1 MVESNNDV
9 TDESFVEFSGQQK
22 ETYKDVHINPDLDP
36 VRKQQVVE
44 LLADFQDIFTD
55 VPKITNLGEHSI
67 KLTSCEPV
75 RSKAYPLPY
84 VMRSA
89 VDEEVDSML
98 ELGIIEPSTAPYASP
113 IVVVKKPDGSNRFC
127 VDYRKLN
134 KITIFDPEPL
144 PQIKDMFA
152 DLTGCQYFSK
162 FDFSKG
168 YWAVPVN
175 PEDRD
180 LTTFITHRGLF
191 RFKVMPFGLI
201 NAPATFSR
209 IMRKLLYKLQQLR
222 NYLDDVLAHTGD
234 WKDHLVVLRKFLLK
248 VREANLSLRPSKCFV
263 GYSELTFLGYSLGA
277 NGIRPTEDMLDEI
290 KRAPALTTKKQ
301 LRSFLG
307 LIGYYRSFVPNFA
320 AIAVPLTDLTRK
332 GSPNQLVWGDAQ
344 QHAFVSP
351 KQYVCNPPILKL
363 PDVSKPFILQTDAS
377 CNSIGAILLQE
388 DELTKHP
395 VAFASKKLLPRE
407 QNYST
412 IEREALAI
420 MWGVQK
426 FQNYLYGQ
434 HFYLETDHHPLQYLD
449 RAKFQNSR
457 LMRWALILR
466 PYRFTVRAIKGVQNV
481 GADFLSRHT
490 C

>member
-1 MVESNNDV
+1 VVESNNDV

-234 WKDHLVVLRKFLLK
+234 WKDHR
-248 VREANLSLRPSKCFV
+248 
-263 GYSELTFLGYSLGA
+263 
-277 NGIRPTEDMLDEI
+277 
-290 KRAPALTTKKQ
+290 
-301 LRSFLG
+301 
-307 LIGYYRSFVPNFA
+307 
-320 AIAVPLTDLTRK
+320 
-332 GSPNQLVWGDAQ
+332 
-344 QHAFVSP
+344 
-351 KQYVCNPPILKL
+351 
-363 PDVSKPFILQTDAS
+363 
-377 CNSIGAILLQE
+377 
-388 DELTKHP
+388 
-395 VAFASKKLLPRE
+395 VA
-407 QNYST
+407 
-412 IEREALAI
+412 
-420 MWGVQK
+420 
-426 FQNYLYGQ
+426 
-434 HFYLETDHHPLQYLD
+434 
-449 RAKFQNSR
+449 
-457 LMRWALILR
+457 
-466 PYRFTVRAIKGVQNV
+466 
-481 GADFLSRHT
+481 
-490 C
+490 